1 MIDNV
6 KKLTTFSKLFKDRPL
21 LTILMLSLIARLVF
35 MWAYPDQYF
44 PDAMAYKTI
53 GKEIFSGETITNNIY
68 MPLYPILSYLT
79 GGGKI
84 QILTDIF
91 ISVISVWLIFLLS
104 MHLFQNRLA
113 ALLSASV
120 AALYPHFLFYSVSGL
135 TEIFYTSLL
144 LFSFVLF
151 YKKQMIWAIIISILA
166 LLVRPTLDLLNP
178 IIVILFVIS
187 VHGMDWKKIGKYL
200 GIYFFAYVVIMSPW
214 WIHQYQKYDTFVRL
228 NLGEGVV
235 LYAGNNPLNRS
246 GGGINGVDV
255 DESRFKEMNPV
266 VRNSAQKEA
275 AFEYI
280 VNNPGRFIE
289 LSGLKFMRFWRLWP
303 YTPDYQQWYVI
314 VASLLSYGIVLFLA
328 VGFTLRNAKVYFRKL
343 TPIFALF
350 GYLTMVHMVT
360 IGSIRYRFPLEPF
373 LIIFASY
380 FLVDV
385 FKEKDWFIW
394 IQQRIFKITLTPQSN
409 D

>member
-255 DESRFKEMNPV
+255 DESRFREMNPV

-409 D
+409 G

>member
-1 MIDNV
+1 
-6 KKLTTFSKLFKDRPL
+6 
-21 LTILMLSLIARLVF
+21 MLSLIARLVF

-255 DESRFKEMNPV
+255 DESRFREMNPV

-409 D
+409 G

>member
-1 MIDNV
+1 
-6 KKLTTFSKLFKDRPL
+6 
-21 LTILMLSLIARLVF
+21 MLSLIARLVF

>member
-1 MIDNV
+1 
-6 KKLTTFSKLFKDRPL
+6 
-21 LTILMLSLIARLVF
+21 MLSLIARLVF

-120 AALYPHFLFYSVSGL
+120 AALYPHFLLYSVSGL

-409 D
+409 G

>member
-409 D
+409 G